1 MRMQSDA
8 TSARRSTRA
17 LQLRERGSAGYG
29 WRAAGADIEIGK
41 WLLTSR
47 ALLHGDERARC
58 REQAGDG
65 QYTQRS
71 HPR

>member
-1 MRMQSDA
+1 MRMQSDSA
-8 TSARRSTRA
+8 PARRGARA
-17 LQLRERGSAGYG
+17 LQLRKSGSARYG
-29 WRAAGADIEIGK
+29 CRAAGADIEIGK

-65 QYTQRS
+65 QYT
-71 HPR
+71 